1 MFKSLPDQARK
12 TLTLD
17 NGGEF
22 SKHMNVLNA
31 LGLQSFF
38 CDPYC
43 SHQKGGV
50 ENTNGRLRR
59 DLPRRTNL
67 KNMTQE
73 DFDET
78 ILNYNETQRKK
89 LMWKTPLQVFNENL
103 HCVALA
109 A

>member
-1 MFKSLPDQARK
+1 MFNSLPDQARK

-22 SKHMNVLNA
+22 FKHMNVVNA

-38 CDPYC
+38 GDLYC

-73 DFDET
+73 DFEKT
-78 ILNYNETQRKK
+78 ILNSEKETD
-89 LMWKTPLQVFNENL
+89 VENSSAGL
-103 HCVALA
+103 
-109 A
+109 